1 MKQIIH
7 TVFDF
12 SFSYNPLTIAK
23 QTWPEVKFSP
33 LASDDYKAAV
43 IEAFLGQV
51 FRYVPSCC
59 TG

>member
-12 SFSYNPLTIAK
+12 SFPYNPLTIAK
-23 QTWPEVKFSP
+23 QTWPEVKYSP

-43 IEAFLGQV
+43 IEYFLGQV
-51 FRYVPSCC
+51 FR
-59 TG
+59 